1 MINIILNQVGNGIR
15 SDFFVN
21 QQIIEIK
28 AVSACINFFFSKASK
43 PINIRMI
50 RTGS

>member
-1 MINIILNQVGNGIR
+1 MINIILNQVGKGIR
-15 SDFFVN
+15 SDLFVN
-21 QQIIEIK
+21 QQIIIII
-28 AVSACINFFFSKASK
+28 AVSASINFFSSKASK